1 MSLLVDLF
9 WFMTQDYSNQ
19 QDDGGIEKGIR
30 SFSLT
35 MSYISFFFRI
45 IVALVFMKDSQDFNR
60 IIKKQQNQIEVR
72 NVQTGGVFGSS
83 PDKMRAAINKKI
95 ANDVAKKY
103 KQQDQQNQQQYNRG
117 GTYQQNQDHHQLQMQ
132 SQNYYQQQ
140 RTGGPGGN
148 NNFDMGR
155 R

>member
-1 MSLLVDLF
+1 
-9 WFMTQDYSNQ
+9 MTQDYSNV
-19 QDDGGIEKGIR
+19 QDDGGLEKGIR

-60 IIKKQQNQIEVR
+60 IIKKQQDQIEVK
-72 NVQTGGVFGSS
+72 NVQTGGVFGGS

-103 KQQDQQNQQQYNRG
+103 RQQEQSNQNQNYNRG
-117 GTYQQNQDHHQLQMQ
+117 GTY
-132 SQNYYQQQ
+132 
-140 RTGGPGGN
+140 
-148 NNFDMGR
+148 
-155 R
+155 